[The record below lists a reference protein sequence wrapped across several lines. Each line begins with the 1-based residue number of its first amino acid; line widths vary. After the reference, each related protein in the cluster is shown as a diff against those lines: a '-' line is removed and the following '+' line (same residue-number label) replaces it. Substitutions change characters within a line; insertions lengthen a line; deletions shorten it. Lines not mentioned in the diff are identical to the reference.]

1 MNPSHDQ
8 AVQRRPVSNNLMAVD
23 RFLFSLG
30 VACLLITTGIVLAQ
44 PARTPVFEVA
54 SVKTTTSQTDARGVR
69 VQPGRLIIDGLTAR
83 EIVAFAY
90 DIPNPL
96 RLSRIAGGPNWLDSD
111 RFSILAKTDG
121 NASSDR
127 VRVMLRALLA
137 DRFHLLARTARLERP
152 IYALML
158 ARSDGS
164 FGPGLH
170 RTADTDCVRYW
181 AARGGALPPLPRNPK
196 DVTTCVIRAEPG
208 LIVARARTM
217 PDLVTVAFPRVVE
230 DRVVVDRTGLKGSY
244 DMLLEWTPD
253 RKPFASAVD
262 LPPGLPVPAPPSTGG
277 PSIFTAIQEQ
287 LGLKLQPAKA
297 PVEVLVIDRIERPA
311 ED

>member
-1 MNPSHDQ
+1 MIR
-8 AVQRRPVSNNLMAVD
+8 ATQRRPVSNNRMAVD
-23 RFLFSLG
+23 RFLFSACA
-30 VACLLITTGIVLAQ
+30 ACLLITAGIVLAQ
-44 PARTPVFEVA
+44 PPQTPAFEVA
-54 SVKTTTSQTDARGVR
+54 SVKTTRSQTDARGVR
-69 VQPGRLIIDGLTAR
+69 VQPGRLTIDGLTAR

-96 RLSRIAGGPNWLDSD
+96 RLSKIAGGPNWLDSD
-111 RFSILAKTDG
+111 RFNILAKADG
-121 NASSDR
+121 NASADR
-127 VRVMLRALLA
+127 VRLMLRALLA
-137 DRFHLLARTARLERP
+137 DRFHMLARTTRVERP

-164 FGPGLH
+164 LGPGLH
-170 RTADTDCVRYW
+170 RAADIDCVQYW

-196 DVTTCVIRAEPG
+196 DVTTCIIRAEPG

-244 DMLLEWTPD
+244 DVLLEWTPE
-253 RKPFASAVD
+253 RKPFASAAD
-262 LPPGLPVPAPPSTGG
+262 LPPGLPVPPPPSTNG

-287 LGLKLQPAKA
+287 LGLKLQSAKA
-297 PVEVLVIDRIERPA
+297 PVEVLLIDRIERPT

>member
-1 MNPSHDQ
+1 
-8 AVQRRPVSNNLMAVD
+8 MAVD
-23 RFLFSLG
+23 RFLFSAG
-30 VACLLITTGIVLAQ
+30 AACLLITTGIVLAQ

-54 SVKTTTSQTDARGVR
+54 SVKTTTSRTDARGVR

-127 VRVMLRALLA
+127 VRLMLRALLA

-170 RTADTDCVRYW
+170 RTADTDCVQYW

-196 DVTTCVIRAEPG
+196 DVTTCVIRAESG
-208 LIVARARTM
+208 LIVARARTK

-244 DMLLEWTPD
+244 DVLLEWTPD
-253 RKPFASAVD
+253 RKPFASAAD

-297 PVEVLVIDRIERPA
+297 PVEVLLIERFERPA